1 MCGEGVAGGEV
12 EERISQ
18 IAKEVYFYFLDNEI
32 LVALWKVKER
42 LEEQRARM
50 LLE

>member
-12 EERISQ
+12 EEGVSQ

-32 LVALWKVKER
+32 LVALWKMKVR
-42 LEEQRARM
+42 LEKQRART

>member
-12 EERISQ
+12 EGVSQ
-18 IAKEVYFYFLDNEI
+18 IAKEVYFYFLDTEI
-32 LVALWKVKER
+32 LVALWKMKER